1 METNPLYTSAERR
14 SFLGTGWAFPPE
26 FSKTTCQPLMVSDEV
41 DIWQSLQILFSTSLK
56 ERRITPD
63 YGCNLEDFVFGSV
76 TTSLVALL
84 EEMIREGITLHEP
97 RIKLDEL
104 SIVPDELEGRL
115 DILLVYTV
123 RATNT
128 RFNRVYPYYYQEGTN
143 VEI

>member
-1 METNPLYTSAERR
+1 METNPLYTPAERR

-26 FSKTTCQPLMVSDEV
+26 YSKTTCQPLMVSDEE

-63 YGCNLEDFVFGSV
+63 YGCNLEDFVFGTV
-76 TTSLVALL
+76 NISLLALL
-84 EEMIREGITLHEP
+84 EEMIREGISLHEP
-97 RIKLDEL
+97 RIKLDDL
-104 SIVPDELEGRL
+104 RIAPNELEGRL